1 MNIEMMPDG
10 IDPEIDV
17 RLTAMV
23 LGEASDFE
31 AAQLLELM
39 SERPELAAWYKQLQH
54 LHGELHQWAL
64 LEQHLAETT
73 ADEKIVEAGPWM
85 LSPDKRASVLAI
97 LGHGEVETPQQVS
110 RLPIWQKITNYRPK
124 RRDLWIAVSVAA
136 SLVMVCSVLML
147 NQLAS
152 QQMALRNRNWT
163 DATIAPDRFYDR
175 AHVAAEST
183 APSTEFPSAYYLDDG
198 VQYFP
203 PTSEMKSSLESA
215 RSGGSAQAPVAGRA
229 DSPSNSAAFGNDLST
244 VQRPSGPPTASSA
257 PGPSTGLPSAGL
269 PSASSPS
276 ASLPS
281 GPVSDGT
288 TRLYATPYRA
298 NDFEQTVTPRIVIAE
313 KADELSQVAV
323 PGVAA
328 PGGGNVLLGGVAVQ
342 PTLPP
347 APVVAAA
354 PSDSKGIAEADNSL
368 GLTTEPT
375 DKFRVLGS
383 GETSERMLTENE
395 TLRQQVDFS
404 ESRLAGEQA
413 GQKASSEGLVES
425 KESRLNRRGEAQ
437 LEQRFGS
444 NDFDGTRGYLGDESK
459 SNTPAK
465 PGSPARDGILDNVQS
480 LAEQKPQGEFEM
492 ADPFGADVPAKRSS
506 EGVAQEK
513 QSWALGKSPAE
524 DDFGTMP
531 GMNQNGFGGSMAG
544 RMDVGMGGGM
554 GSGMGGMGGMGGGMD
569 GGRGSERGR
578 QNSGDPQAT
587 PELLLKDSLA
597 THDANTLWDEANKE
611 VRPDIALMNPDTPL
625 MDAEGRQLEDLAVTD
640 RKKQKN
646 EVKDEWSRVDLD
658 VDGLE
663 GKPAEIAAQGKANL
677 NFRFRVQEFN
687 KKSEARKEGEAQLF
701 FGLGREEDVRAKA
714 LDDGVVAGK
723 KLDLRRKLQ
732 EQVKPSPGLNETLA
746 ETERFST
753 FSLHVSDVSF
763 KLALDSLAKGQWPEA
778 AKIRLEEFLNAFDY
792 QDPLPSEEEKVACR
806 VEQAIHPFLMQR
818 NVLRVAMR
826 TSAVGRNSNTPLR
839 LTLLLDNSGS
849 MQRADRAQTVR
860 RAFETLAQQLTPADQ
875 VTLIT
880 FANEPKL
887 RADRVNGSEILN
899 FVNILENSPVEGGTN
914 LEAALRVA
922 LEKSIEAK
930 TAGAQSR
937 VILMTDGAVNLGD
950 ADPSN
955 LSQLVL
961 KMRDQGIAFDAAGIS
976 AQDLNDEVLEALT
989 RQGDGRYY
997 LLDNA
1002 EQVDAGF
1009 SQQIAGAL
1017 RPSAKNV
1024 KVQVEFNPQRVRS
1037 YKLLGFEKHVLNK
1050 EDFRND
1056 KVDAAELAAAEAG
1069 VALYHYEVL
1078 PDGVGDVG
1086 SVSVRFQDMTT
1097 GMMVEKRWP
1106 IAYESTPSRLDQ
1118 APSSLKLATASVLF
1132 AAHLKGEP
1140 LGENVDLKVIAE
1152 TLGSLETPYSNVE
1165 RVQQLR
1171 QMVESARQIAGAS
1184 SGNR

>member
-1 MNIEMMPDG
+1 MNIDMIPEG
-10 IDPEIDV
+10 IAPEIDV

-31 AAQLLELM
+31 AAQLHELM
-39 SERPELAAWYKQLQH
+39 SQRPELAAWYQQLQR
-54 LHGELHQWAL
+54 LHGELNQWAL
-64 LEQHLAETT
+64 LEQHLAEST
-73 ADEKIVEAGPWM
+73 ANEKIIEAGPWM
-85 LSPDKRASVLAI
+85 LSPEKRASVLAV
-97 LGHGEVETPQQVS
+97 LGHGKVETPAQITPLTLWQ
-110 RLPIWQKITNYRPK
+110 RLSQYHSK
-124 RRDLWIAVSVAA
+124 RRGLWMAAGVAA
-136 SLVMVCSVLML
+136 SLLIVCSALLLPSV
-147 NQLAS
+147 QSAREAS
-152 QQMALRNRNWT
+152 KRNFE
-163 DATIAPDRFYDR
+163 IAASAP
-175 AHVAAEST
+175 ASASNPPST
-183 APSTEFPSAYYLDDG
+183 ALPNAFYSQDD
-198 VQYFP
+198 VKHDPP
-203 PTSEMKSSLESA
+203 PTSSANFRNSPPSSL
-215 RSGGSAQAPVAGRA
+215 
-229 DSPSNSAAFGNDLST
+229 
-244 VQRPSGPPTASSA
+244 
-257 PGPSTGLPSAGL
+257 
-269 PSASSPS
+269 
-276 ASLPS
+276 
-281 GPVSDGT
+281 GT
-288 TRLYATPYRA
+288 TRLYATPNKA
-298 NDFEQTVTPRIVIAE
+298 NDFSQTVTPRIVVTEEAE
-313 KADELSQVAV
+313 EQSQVTV
-323 PGVAA
+323 
-328 PGGGNVLLGGVAVQ
+328 PGGGNMLLGDVAGQ

-347 APVVAAA
+347 ASVIAGKA
-354 PSDSKGIAEADNSL
+354 SDSKKLAEADNMSDFATEPGENSL
-368 GLTTEPT
+368 GLYSRPEP
-375 DKFRVLGS
+375 
-383 GETSERMLTENE
+383 
-395 TLRQQVDFS
+395 
-404 ESRLAGEQA
+404 
-413 GQKASSEGLVES
+413 
-425 KESRLNRRGEAQ
+425 Q
-437 LEQRFGS
+437 LEQRFDSKDSGV
-444 NDFDGTRGYLGDESK
+444 FYFGDEGK
-459 SNTPAK
+459 SSTPAK
-465 PGSPARDGILDNVQS
+465 PGAPARDGTLDHLQS
-480 LAEQKPQGEFEM
+480 LADQKPQAEPDM
-492 ADPFGADVPAKRSS
+492 DDPFGEDVPAKRSS
-506 EGVAQEK
+506 SAVAQEK
-513 QSWALGKSPAE
+513 QSLDLAKNQSGE
-524 DDFGTMP
+524 DFGTML
-531 GMNQNGFGGSMAG
+531 GMSST
-544 RMDVGMGGGM
+544 GGGM
-554 GSGMGGMGGMGGGMD
+554 GGLG
-569 GGRGSERGR
+569 GSERGR
-578 QNSGDPQAT
+578 QNSSAPQQT
-587 PELLLKDSLA
+587 PELLLKESTA
-597 THDANTLWDEANKE
+597 THNFNTRWDEANSE

-625 MDAEGRQLEDLAVTD
+625 MDKEGRQLGEDLSVVDEEIANLRFRFNKGKELTD
-640 RKKQKN
+640 ESEAGKN
-646 EVKDEWSRVDLD
+646 ETHWYFDSGREKDFVAREFDNSEV
-658 VDGLE
+658 G
-663 GKPAEIAAQGKANL
+663 GK
-677 NFRFRVQEFN
+677 RVQLRQQLLE
-687 KKSEARKEGEAQLF
+687 KAQ
-701 FGLGREEDVRAKA
+701 
-714 LDDGVVAGK
+714 
-723 KLDLRRKLQ
+723 
-732 EQVKPSPGLNETLA
+732 PSPGLNETLV

-792 QDPLPSEEEKVACR
+792 QDPLPSEEEKVACQ
-806 VEQAIHPFLMQR
+806 VEQATHPFLMQR

-826 TSAVGRNSNTPLR
+826 TSAVGRNSSTPLR

-849 MQRADRAQTVR
+849 MQRGDRAQTVR

-914 LEAALRVA
+914 LEAALRLA
-922 LEKSIEAK
+922 LEKSTEAK

-950 ADPSN
+950 ADPNN

-1024 KVQVEFNPQRVRS
+1024 KVQVEFNSQRVRS

-1069 VALYHYEVL
+1069 VALYHYEFL

-1086 SVSVRFQDMTT
+1086 SVSVRFQDMST

-1106 IAYESTPSRLDQ
+1106 IAYEPSTSRLDQ
-1118 APSSLKLATASVLF
+1118 ARSSLKLATSAVLF

-1152 TLGSLETPYSNVE
+1152 ILGSLETPYSNVE

>member
-1 MNIEMMPDG
+1 MNIDMIPEG
-10 IDPEIDV
+10 IAPEIDV

-31 AAQLLELM
+31 AAQLHELM
-39 SERPELAAWYKQLQH
+39 RQRPELAAWYQQLQR
-54 LHGELHQWAL
+54 LHGELNQWAS
-64 LEQHLAETT
+64 LEQHLAEST
-73 ADEKIVEAGPWM
+73 ANEKIIEAGPWM
-85 LSPDKRASVLAI
+85 LSPEKRASVLAV
-97 LGHGEVETPQQVS
+97 LGHGKVETPAQIIP
-110 RLPIWQKITNYRPK
+110 LTLWQKLSQYYSK
-124 RRDLWIAVSVAA
+124 RRGLWMAAGVAA
-136 SLVMVCSVLML
+136 SLLIVCSALLLPSV
-147 NQLAS
+147 QSAREAS
-152 QQMALRNRNWT
+152 KRNFE
-163 DATIAPDRFYDR
+163 IAASAP
-175 AHVAAEST
+175 ASASNP
-183 APSTEFPSAYYLDDG
+183 PSTTLPNAYFSQDD
-198 VQYFP
+198 VKQYP
-203 PTSEMKSSLESA
+203 P
-215 RSGGSAQAPVAGRA
+215 P
-229 DSPSNSAAFGNDLST
+229 
-244 VQRPSGPPTASSA
+244 ASSA
-257 PGPSTGLPSAGL
+257 NSGNSPPSSR
-269 PSASSPS
+269 
-276 ASLPS
+276 
-281 GPVSDGT
+281 GT
-288 TRLYATPYRA
+288 TRLYAPPNRV
-298 NDFEQTVTPRIVIAE
+298 NDFSQTVTPRIVITEEAE
-313 KADELSQVAV
+313 EQSQVTV
-323 PGVAA
+323 
-328 PGGGNVLLGGVAVQ
+328 PGGGDMLLGGVAVQ

-347 APVVAAA
+347 APVIAGKA
-354 PSDSKGIAEADNSL
+354 SDSKKIAEADKL
-368 GLTTEPT
+368 FEFATEP
-375 DKFRVLGS
+375 
-383 GETSERMLTENE
+383 GEN
-395 TLRQQVDFS
+395 
-404 ESRLAGEQA
+404 SR
-413 GQKASSEGLVES
+413 GLY
-425 KESRLNRRGEAQ
+425 SRPEPQ
-437 LEQRFGS
+437 LEQRFDSKDSGV
-444 NDFDGTRGYLGDESK
+444 FYFGDEGK
-459 SNTPAK
+459 SSTPAK
-465 PGSPARDGILDNVQS
+465 PGAPARDGTLDHLQS
-480 LAEQKPQGEFEM
+480 LADQKPQAEPDM
-492 ADPFGADVPAKRSS
+492 DDPFGEDVPAKRSS
-506 EGVAQEK
+506 SA
-513 QSWALGKSPAE
+513 
-524 DDFGTMP
+524 
-531 GMNQNGFGGSMAG
+531 
-544 RMDVGMGGGM
+544 
-554 GSGMGGMGGMGGGMD
+554 
-569 GGRGSERGR
+569 
-578 QNSGDPQAT
+578 PQQT
-587 PELLLKDSLA
+587 PELLLKESTA
-597 THDANTLWDEANKE
+597 TRNFNTRWDEANSE

-625 MDAEGRQLEDLAVTD
+625 MDKEGRQLGEDLSVVDEEIANLRFRFNKGKELTD
-640 RKKQKN
+640 ESEAGKN
-646 EVKDEWSRVDLD
+646 ETHWYFDSGREKDFLAREFDNSEV
-658 VDGLE
+658 G
-663 GKPAEIAAQGKANL
+663 GK
-677 NFRFRVQEFN
+677 RVQLRQQLLE
-687 KKSEARKEGEAQLF
+687 KAQ
-701 FGLGREEDVRAKA
+701 
-714 LDDGVVAGK
+714 
-723 KLDLRRKLQ
+723 
-732 EQVKPSPGLNETLA
+732 PSPGLNETLV
-746 ETERFST
+746 ENERFST

-826 TSAVGRNSNTPLR
+826 TSAVGRNSSTPLR

-849 MQRADRAQTVR
+849 MQRGDRAQTVR

-914 LEAALRVA
+914 LEAALRLA
-922 LEKSIEAK
+922 LEKSTEAK

-1024 KVQVEFNPQRVRS
+1024 KVQVEFNSQRVRS

-1069 VALYHYEVL
+1069 VALYHYEFL

-1086 SVSVRFQDMTT
+1086 SVSVRFQDMST

-1106 IAYESTPSRLDQ
+1106 IAYEPSTSRLDQ
-1118 APSSLKLATASVLF
+1118 ARSSLKLATSAILF

-1152 TLGSLETPYSNVE
+1152 ILGSLETPYSNVE